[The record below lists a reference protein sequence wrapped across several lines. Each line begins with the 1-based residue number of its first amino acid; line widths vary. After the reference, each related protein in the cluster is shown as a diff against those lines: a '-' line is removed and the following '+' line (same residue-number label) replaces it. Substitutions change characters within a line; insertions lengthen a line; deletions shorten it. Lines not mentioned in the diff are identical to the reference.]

1 MICAI
6 IQNSLSKR
14 LDMNFSTVFDLL
26 DLNHDG
32 ELSRLELHVA
42 AKQLEW
48 HWNEAPLF
56 ALIDLFSV
64 TAPIPRHQF
73 TVLLQEIMDDP
84 MGVYGNVLQQLPY
97 FSSPAER
104 LCERTS
110 DRLLEKDLNPPAD
123 IVPLLERHAGSNT
136 ANAFQKLQDTLKKI
150 RIAKNDVAL
159 LIIDPQRS
167 FTKGVW
173 MRSIGSDAGIDI
185 SPIRLAFDNCVKL
198 LQTLYRKMEIMFTR
212 CPFPPE
218 SYGWDDDIASI
229 LDNNQLY
236 FIKPGNNVLFPP
248 TNNFKEWVKRCIDNG
263 KSFLV
268 IGGCTLNS
276 CVRVSAIQIQRQ
288 FKEMPLQ
295 VVVDLSLSG
304 ARLSNF
310 ESSSQFG
317 GVSAVE
323 SAVHQIKT
331 AGVNVVQNISWE

>member
-1 MICAI
+1 
-6 IQNSLSKR
+6 
-14 LDMNFSTVFDLL
+14 MNASAVFNLL

-32 ELSRLELHVA
+32 ELSRSELQVA
-42 AKQLEW
+42 AKRLKW

-56 ALIDLFSV
+56 ALIDLISIP
-64 TAPIPRHQF
+64 APILKDQF
-73 TVLLQEIMDDP
+73 TLLMQEIMDDP
-84 MGVYGNVLQQLPY
+84 MGIYGNVLLRFPY
-97 FSSPAER
+97 FSPPADG

-110 DRLLEKDLNPPAD
+110 DSLLEKDLSHPAD

-136 ANAFQKLQDTLKKI
+136 ANAFQRLQSNLETI
-150 RIAKNDVAL
+150 CVAKDDAAL

-173 MRSIGSDAGIDI
+173 MHSIGEGAGIDVTPI
-185 SPIRLAFDNCVKL
+185 SLAFNNCAMI
-198 LQTLYRKMEIMFTR
+198 LQALYRKMEIMFTR

-218 SYGWDDDIASI
+218 SYGWDDDISCI
-229 LDNNQLY
+229 LDKNQLY

-248 TNNFKEWVKRCIDNG
+248 TNSFKEWVKRCIDNG
-263 KSFLV
+263 KRFLV

-276 CVRVSAIQIQRQ
+276 CVRVSAIQIQRM
-288 FKEMPLQ
+288 FKVTTLQ
-295 VVVDLSLSG
+295 VMVDLSLSG

-310 ESSSQFG
+310 KPSGQFD

-323 SAVHQIKT
+323 SAVHQMKA